1 MNLGRL
7 NTTYST
13 IISGELTKF
22 SSNDFVKKKTYYFLS
37 IVTFLRSSFKVFD
50 SDVNFLIYLVDGIA
64 NRTSTRICLYKLD
77 DAFSDKTQMDVIR
90 SGEYRQCFIF
100 MRANCNSST
109 INCSFEWMLRFAL
122 SSRFFSFC
130 THKVTSS
137 EIFKLGQL
145 LHNYI
150 MLLDTP
156 IFQWFD

>member
-1 MNLGRL
+1 MNLDRL
-7 NTTYST
+7 NTTHST
-13 IISGELTKF
+13 IISGELTTF
-22 SSNDFVKKKTYYFLS
+22 SSNDLVKKKTYYFLS
-37 IVTFLRSSFKVFD
+37 IVKFLGSSFKVFD

-64 NRTSTRICLYKLD
+64 NRTPARICLYKLD

-90 SGEYRQCFIF
+90 LGEYRQYFIF

-109 INCSFEWMLRFAL
+109 INCSFERMLRFAL
-122 SSRFFSFC
+122 SPRFFSFC

-156 IFQWFD
+156 IFQ